1 MAGNR
6 ACGSATARGL
16 WRGVKILLLSFVLA
30 AVYNIASARFKTAP
44 APAAAAAGA
53 AQQVRPAAKPA
64 VQIRTAAKTAV
75 VYYFY
80 TNTRCSSCKA
90 IEAYTKEAVEKNFT
104 AGYKGWKVVF
114 KGVNVDEQPAK
125 HFAEDYQ
132 LTSKSVVV
140 QKFSGEKALS
150 WGKLEKVWQLLG
162 DKNAFITYVT
172 DETRR
177 LLDEK

>member
-1 MAGNR
+1 MWR
-6 ACGSATARGL
+6 ALS
-16 WRGVKILLLSFVLA
+16 VLLLSFVFA
-30 AVYNIASARFKTAP
+30 AVYNIASARLKTAP
-44 APAAAAAGA
+44 APAGAAAAA

-64 VQIRTAAKTAV
+64 AEIRTAAKTAV

-104 AGYKGWKVVF
+104 AGHKGWKVAF
-114 KGVNVDEQPAK
+114 KGVNVDEEPDK
-125 HFAEDYQ
+125 HFTADYR
-132 LTSKSVVV
+132 LNSKSVVV
-140 QKFSGEKALS
+140 QKFAGDKALN

-162 DKNAFITYVT
+162 DKSAFIAYVT